1 MIEVYR
7 YDFGWTTG
15 DSNKKYCAFIF
26 LFLSSEEGRE
36 CFPHPSEVGSKR
48 SIQRVGESAKSRD
61 KISLLGGCLLSC
73 RV

>member
-1 MIEVYR
+1 MIL
-7 YDFGWTTG
+7 DGLQG
-15 DSNKKYCAFIF
+15 SSNKKYCAFIF

-48 SIQRVGESAKSRD
+48 PIQRVGKSAKSRD
-61 KISLLGGCLLSC
+61 KISFLGGCLLNC